1 MSGNSWFSLLIFIAA
16 FVIIFLISRKA
27 GKNEHFDEMQLKVRG
42 DAYKFSFFTVII
54 LLAAV
59 GLCYATGDF
68 NISDYISPDMIL
80 FSILYAGLLVF
91 SVYSISKGAFF
102 FVREKGNFYLAA
114 CFIVIV
120 TNLPVLISRI
130 VDGELIQNGSLSF
143 NHGGANILNIILF
156 VTMIAV
162 IIIKKAGCKKETTE

>member
-1 MSGNSWFSLLIFIAA
+1 MAL
-16 FVIIFLISRKA
+16 FLTRS
-27 GKNEHFDEMQLKVRG
+27 VRV
-42 DAYKFSFFTVII
+42 TVVV

-59 GLCYATGDF
+59 GLCYATGGF

-156 VTMIAV
+156 VIMIAV